1 MHLLGSLSISSSC
14 VWRRHFTAG
23 LVGTVLLTLIS
34 TPAQSV
40 EPGDIPALKGLE
52 FSDVVIHTIIGVQT
66 NDGKRDSDR
75 LRVHAINR
83 LREHKLVGIVADG
96 QPTQAKGNPKMII
109 TLFGKKIPEC
119 PDMFLYARRLELRE
133 SAVREREPKVVVE
146 GISFGGGNVL
156 SDVINVREATV
167 ERFEKDLDW
176 MIDSF
181 ARSYWDWNK

>member
-1 MHLLGSLSISSSC
+1 
-14 VWRRHFTAG
+14 
-23 LVGTVLLTLIS
+23 
-34 TPAQSV
+34 
-40 EPGDIPALKGLE
+40 
-52 FSDVVIHTIIGVQT
+52 
-66 NDGKRDSDR
+66 
-75 LRVHAINR
+75 
-83 LREHKLVGIVADG
+83 
-96 QPTQAKGNPKMII
+96 MII